1 MIDLYF
7 WPTPN
12 GYKASLAL
20 EEMGLDYQVQPINIL
35 KGDQHEESF
44 LKLNPNNRVP
54 TIVDHDGPNG
64 EPHTVFESGAILIY
78 LAKKSGQFLPED
90 PVAQSQVL
98 QWLFFQCANV
108 GPMFG
113 QCGHFKGYAPEK
125 IQYGIDRYFG
135 ETVRLYGLMDKEL
148 SQREYLAGAYSIADM
163 ATYPWCAKKVR
174 DLHEIDIDDF
184 SNVKAWI
191 ERLEARPALQKGMA
205 VLNDVM
211 KIGNPDADAREALFG
226 KK

>member
-20 EEMGLDYQVQPINIL
+20 EEMGLDYKVQPINIL
-35 KGDQHEESF
+35 KGEQHEESF

-54 TIVDHDGPNG
+54 TIVDHDGPG
-64 EPHTVFESGAILIY
+64 GQPHTVFESGAILIY
-78 LAKKSGQFLPED
+78 LAKKSGKFLPEE
-90 PVAQSQVL
+90 PVAHSRVL

-125 IQYGIDRYFG
+125 IQYGIDRYFN
-135 ETVRLYGLMDKEL
+135 ETLRLYGLMDKEL
-148 SQREYLAGAYSIADM
+148 STREYLAGEYSIADM
-163 ATYPWCAKKVR
+163 ATYPWCAGKVR
-174 DLHEIDIDDF
+174 DLHEINLDDF
-184 SNVKAWI
+184 PNVKAWV
-191 ERLEARPALQKGMA
+191 ERLEARPAVQKGMA

>member
-20 EEMGLDYQVQPINIL
+20 EEMGLDYQVKPVNIL
-35 KGDQHEESF
+35 KGDQHEAAF

-54 TIVDHDGPNG
+54 TIVDHDGPDG
-64 EPHTVFESGAILIY
+64 QPHTVFESGAILIY
-78 LAKKSGQFLPED
+78 LARKAGKFLPED
-90 PVAQSQVL
+90 PVKQSVVL

-125 IQYGIDRYFG
+125 VQYGIDRYFN

-148 SQREYLAGAYSIADM
+148 SARDYLAGEYSIADM
-163 ATYPWCAKKVR
+163 ATYPWCADKVR
-174 DLHEIDIDDF
+174 DLHEINLDDF
-184 SNVKAWI
+184 PNVKAWV
-191 ERLEARPALQKGMA
+191 ERLEARPAVQKGMT
-205 VLNDVM
+205 VLADVM
-211 KIGNPDADAREALFG
+211 KIGNPDEDAREALFG